1 VIVNPPCPLYQ
12 GVAKLSKIVLPNLP
26 PDKGDGGS
34 QLAVQTTKMN
44 KQIKTSLRHNR
55 DGTILIW
62 TVLLGVML
70 TSVFFFM
77 ATRLSGMG
85 AEQRQTIQYQNQK
98 AYLDSYVAYLMAHP
112 SEIDGKVDGINI
124 KLTQNVTEITGIL
137 DSGKTS
143 DPYPFAGTITV
154 DWNLC
159 GEDYDADITI
169 NGITYPG
176 TVGSCGDGEEYDDS
190 QTGIN
195 VPPDFTITAP
205 NAPFYYRITS
215 SNPMKDN
222 KWHLT
227 AGIDLGYGKKI
238 EVEKVFNPPS

>member
-1 VIVNPPCPLYQ
+1 M
-12 GVAKLSKIVLPNLP
+12 KKIIKALPAN
-26 PDKGDGGS
+26 S
-34 QLAVQTTKMN
+34 TTKPGPQRSGSTMWSTA
-44 KQIKTSLRHNR
+44 KRVHNR
-55 DGTILIW
+55 CGTILIW

-98 AYLDSYVAYLMAHP
+98 AYLDSYVAYLMKHP
-112 SEIDGKVDGINI
+112 SEIDGKVDGIDI
-124 KLTQNVTEITGIL
+124 KLTQNVTEITGIV
-137 DSGKTS
+137 DSGKS
-143 DPYPFAGTITV
+143 SAPYPFAGTITV

-159 GEDYDADITI
+159 GEENYKADITI
-169 NGITYPG
+169 
-176 TVGSCGDGEEYDDS
+176 DGAPHQYAGGGCSGGEYDDS
-190 QTGIN
+190 ASGIN
-195 VPPDFTITAP
+195 VPSDFTITAP

-227 AGIDLGYGKKI
+227 ASIDFGYGKKI
-238 EVEKVFNPPS
+238 EVEKVF